1 VRITKKVN
9 VPKQFRMPAL
19 SDAVVIGI
27 VLTLIF
33 AAVSYYL
40 YSRMV
45 QSETKLGL
53 LESILL
59 NLKMAT
65 ESSLFMSMSEPP
77 PQPPRLRQSKADVEA
92 VEEVFEEQEMTKS
105 EMQQM
110 IDEAQVNVQSN
121 IQDENQ
127 KAESI
132 GEVESVS
139 KVHIGFES
147 MSWKELC
154 AEAKK
159 RSITGVSHMN
169 RKKLIDILNKK
180 DDGPAPTVSSSSASA
195 SVSQQDMPE
204 MVGTDLASIHDF
216 PENGALL
223 SE

>member
-1 VRITKKVN
+1 
-9 VPKQFRMPAL
+9 
-19 SDAVVIGI
+19 
-27 VLTLIF
+27 
-33 AAVSYYL
+33 
-40 YSRMV
+40 MV

-77 PQPPRLRQSKADVEA
+77 PQPPRLRETKAEVEL
-92 VEEVFEEQEMTKS
+92 VEEDQDNNEEMSKS
-105 EMQQM
+105 EMQKM

-127 KAESI
+127 KAESVS
-132 GEVESVS
+132 EVESVS

-180 DDGPAPTVSSSSASA
+180 DDISTTVAASQNDTA
-195 SVSQQDMPE
+195 E

>member
-1 VRITKKVN
+1 
-9 VPKQFRMPAL
+9 MPAL

-33 AAVSYYL
+33 AAVTYYL

-65 ESSLFMSMSEPP
+65 ESSLFMSMSEAPP
-77 PQPPRLRQSKADVEA
+77 LPPRLRPSKVEV
-92 VEEVFEEQEMTKS
+92 VEEDGDDGEDNQEMSKS

-180 DDGPAPTVSSSSASA
+180 DDGPAPSSSVSAA
-195 SVSQQDMPE
+195 SQQDMPE

-216 PENGALL
+216 PESGALL

>member
-1 VRITKKVN
+1 
-9 VPKQFRMPAL
+9 MPAL

-77 PQPPRLRQSKADVEA
+77 PQPPRLRETKAEVEL
-92 VEEVFEEQEMTKS
+92 VEEDQDNNEEMSKS
-105 EMQQM
+105 EMQKM

-127 KAESI
+127 KAESVS
-132 GEVESVS
+132 EVESVS

-180 DDGPAPTVSSSSASA
+180 DDISTTVAASQNDTA
-195 SVSQQDMPE
+195 E

>member
-1 VRITKKVN
+1 
-9 VPKQFRMPAL
+9 MPAL

-77 PQPPRLRQSKADVEA
+77 PQPPRLRETKAEVEV
-92 VEEVFEEQEMTKS
+92 VEEDQDDNEEMTKS
-105 EMQQM
+105 EMQKM

-127 KAESI
+127 KTESI

-180 DDGPAPTVSSSSASA
+180 DDVMTSAPVSVSASA
-195 SVSQQDMPE
+195 SASQQDMPE

-223 SE
+223 SD

>member
-1 VRITKKVN
+1 
-9 VPKQFRMPAL
+9 
-19 SDAVVIGI
+19 
-27 VLTLIF
+27 
-33 AAVSYYL
+33 
-40 YSRMV
+40 MV

-77 PQPPRLRQSKADVEA
+77 PQPPRLRKTKADEV
-92 VEEVFEEQEMTKS
+92 VEEILEENEMSSS
-105 EMQQM
+105 EMQKM

-127 KAESI
+127 KAESV

-180 DDGPAPTVSSSSASA
+180 DDISTTVAASQNETA
-195 SVSQQDMPE
+195 E

-223 SE
+223 SD

>member
-1 VRITKKVN
+1 
-9 VPKQFRMPAL
+9 MPAL

-33 AAVSYYL
+33 AAVTYYL

-77 PQPPRLRQSKADVEA
+77 PLPPRLRPSKVEV
-92 VEEVFEEQEMTKS
+92 VEEDGNDGNDGEDDQEMSKS
-105 EMQQM
+105 DMQKM
-110 IDEAQVNVQSN
+110 INEAQVNVQSN

-127 KAESI
+127 KAESVE
-132 GEVESVS
+132 EVESVS

-180 DDGPAPTVSSSSASA
+180 DDGPAPSVSSAA
-195 SVSQQDMPE
+195 SQQDMPE

-216 PENGALL
+216 PESGALL

>member
-1 VRITKKVN
+1 
-9 VPKQFRMPAL
+9 
-19 SDAVVIGI
+19 
-27 VLTLIF
+27 
-33 AAVSYYL
+33 
-40 YSRMV
+40 
-45 QSETKLGL
+45 
-53 LESILL
+53 
-59 NLKMAT
+59 
-65 ESSLFMSMSEPP
+65 MS
-77 PQPPRLRQSKADVEA
+77 
-92 VEEVFEEQEMTKS
+92 KS
-105 EMQQM
+105 EMQKM

-127 KAESI
+127 KAESVS
-132 GEVESVS
+132 EVESVS

-180 DDGPAPTVSSSSASA
+180 DDISTTVAASQNDTA
-195 SVSQQDMPE
+195 E

>member
-1 VRITKKVN
+1 
-9 VPKQFRMPAL
+9 MPAL

-53 LESILL
+53 IESILL

-65 ESSLFMSMSEPP
+65 EASLFMSGTEAP
-77 PQPPRLRQSKADVEA
+77 PQPPPMRVQKMDVKEVKVEQSDHHVSSSDL
-92 VEEVFEEQEMTKS
+92 QEM
-105 EMQQM
+105 
-110 IDEAQVNVQSN
+110 IDAAQEKVLSN
-121 IQDENQ
+121 IQEDNQ
-127 KAESI
+127 GQDQDSI
-132 GEVESVS
+132 PLHVVKDDDGSS
-139 KVHIGFES
+139 RVHIGFES

-180 DDGPAPTVSSSSASA
+180 EGSIVSSDQ
-195 SVSQQDMPE
+195 VKEQVQQDEPE

-216 PENGALL
+216 PENGSPL
-223 SE
+223 